1 MLQIHFKIYFFFIS
15 TCVCVCLSV
24 CHPVVAF
31 KSTVYYFFQLKDLW
45 ILSFP
50 SPLLHVLPR
59 SLNCVYTPF
68 SFILSATFFFFF
80 LLHPSLPALLPSSN
94 VVALISVLD
103 GPVPAL
109 LKAWTTT
116 PYWANFFRLS
126 RVYTSLSPVAFIS
139 TMLYW
144 PLLPGPFSL

>member
-1 MLQIHFKIYFFFIS
+1 M
-15 TCVCVCLSV
+15 VR
-24 CHPVVAF
+24 HPVAVIRLARALHRRDAWL
-31 KSTVYYFFQLKDLW
+31 FFHSSAVP
-45 ILSFP
+45 SF
-50 SPLLHVLPR
+50 S
-59 SLNCVYTPF
+59 
-68 SFILSATFFFFF
+68 
-80 LLHPSLPALLPSSN
+80 PSSS

-116 PYWANFFRLS
+116 PYWANFLRLS

>member
-1 MLQIHFKIYFFFIS
+1 MHLYMFAASMVHHPVADRPVLDRLLFMLFFFP
-15 TCVCVCLSV
+15 CRL
-24 CHPVVAF
+24 
-31 KSTVYYFFQLKDLW
+31 
-45 ILSFP
+45 
-50 SPLLHVLPR
+50 
-59 SLNCVYTPF
+59 F
-68 SFILSATFFFFF
+68 S
-80 LLHPSLPALLPSSN
+80 PSSS

-116 PYWANFFRLS
+116 PYWANFLRLS

>member
-1 MLQIHFKIYFFFIS
+1 MCCRFIS
-15 TCVCVCLSV
+15 NILFEHAFLHACYVHSCVF
-24 CHPVVAF
+24 HPVIAF
-31 KSTVYYFFQLKDLW
+31 DYYFHVFLLDLY
-45 ILSFP
+45 ISFLQ
-50 SPLLHVLPR
+50 SFLFSSHTL
-59 SLNCVYTPF
+59 LNCISQSSPH
-68 SFILSATFFFFF
+68 F
-80 LLHPSLPALLPSSN
+80 LQLAVHLPSSR

-126 RVYTSLSPVAFIS
+126 KVYTSLSPVAFIS

-144 PLLPGPFSL
+144 PLLPGPFSLYPIW